1 MSHDLHLLRRVPLF
15 AELPDEDLRGI
26 AERMT
31 ARRLAAGET
40 LFVRGEPGSALYVI
54 VRGTVRVLLPSA
66 RPGAKPVVLEQLGA
80 GEFVGE
86 MALIDSAPRM
96 ASVDSS
102 GGAELLELTR
112 DSFMRQLDGSPRV
125 GIAMLAIMSKRLRVA
140 ADLLG
145 STASRDINK
154 EADAQLTW
162 SQRLADRVAE
172 WNGSWSFLI
181 LLFVGTGIWAAINA
195 IPALQF
201 DPYPYQFFNFFL
213 AFLVAVQGPLLMMS
227 QNRQTKKERLHAD
240 ADFEVNLKN
249 ETGIH
254 RILFEIAELRDE
266 LASLRNERAGG
277 VAQALPVEP
286 VPTRDSNTA

>member
-15 AELPDEDLRGI
+15 AELPEQDLLGI

-31 ARRLAAGET
+31 PRRLAAGET
-40 LFVRGEPGSALYVI
+40 LFVRGEPGAALYVV
-54 VRGTVRVLLPSA
+54 VRGSVRVLLPAA
-66 RPGAKPVVLEQLGA
+66 RPGLKPVVLEQLGA

-96 ASVDSS
+96 ASVDSP

-112 DSFMRQLDGSPRV
+112 DNLMRQLDGSPRV
-125 GIAMLAIMSKRLRVA
+125 GVAMLAIMSKRLRVA

-162 SQRLADRVAE
+162 AQRLADRVAE

-181 LLFVGTGIWAAINA
+181 VLSVGTGIWAAINA

-240 ADFEVNLKN
+240 ADFAVNLKN
-249 ETGIH
+249 ETGIN

-266 LASLRNERAGG
+266 LARLRHDRARAADSAASLPAEGDDGR
-277 VAQALPVEP
+277 
-286 VPTRDSNTA
+286 

>member
-1 MSHDLHLLRRVPLF
+1 MSHDLHLLSRVPLF
-15 AELPDEDLRGI
+15 AGLSDEDLGGI
-26 AERMT
+26 AARMT
-31 ARRLAAGET
+31 PRRLAAGET
-40 LFVRGEPGSALYVI
+40 LFVRGEPGAALYVI
-54 VRGTVRVLLPSA
+54 VRGTVRVLLPPA
-66 RPGAKPVVLEQLGA
+66 KPAMKPVVLEQLEA
-80 GEFVGE
+80 GDFVGE

-96 ASVDSS
+96 ASVDSP

-112 DSFMRQLDGSPRV
+112 ENLMQQLDGSPRI
-125 GIAMLAIMSKRLRVA
+125 GIAMLAIMSKRLRIA

-154 EADAQLTW
+154 EADAELTW

-172 WNGSWSFLI
+172 WNGSWAFLI
-181 LLFVGTGIWAAINA
+181 LLFVGTAIWATINA
-195 IPALQF
+195 IPSLKF

-227 QNRQTKKERLHAD
+227 QNRQTRKERLHAD
-240 ADFEVNLKN
+240 ADYEVNLKN

-266 LASLRNERAGG
+266 LTSLRTTQAGRA
-277 VAQALPVEP
+277 ARSEE
-286 VPTRDSNTA
+286 SSKS